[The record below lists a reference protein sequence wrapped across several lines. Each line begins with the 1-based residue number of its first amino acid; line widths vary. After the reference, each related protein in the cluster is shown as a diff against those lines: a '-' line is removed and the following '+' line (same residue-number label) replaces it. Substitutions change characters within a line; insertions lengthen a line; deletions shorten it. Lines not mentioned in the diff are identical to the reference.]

1 MNKMLSKEIV
11 KRARLER
18 TEPIKYCI
26 QNRETIASLCLENPN
41 ENVTGVL
48 TKKLL
53 WKTAKPV
60 CLTKWHLVKSNLDW
74 KWRNH
79 FQQQKYFPN
88 FEHFF
93 FQYSNKSKYLRPWQ
107 VSKAVAHMWSAQKT
121 FLKISQNSQEKFCAR
136 VSKFNKVSSLSSA
149 TLLKNRLCHR
159 CFPVNFGQL
168 LRAPFLYN
176 TC

>member
-60 CLTKWHLVKSNLDW
+60 L
-74 KWRNH
+74 
-79 FQQQKYFPN
+79 
-88 FEHFF
+88 
-93 FQYSNKSKYLRPWQ
+93 SNKMTSSK
-107 VSKAVAHMWSAQKT
+107 K
-121 FLKISQNSQEKFCAR
+121 
-136 VSKFNKVSSLSSA
+136 
-149 TLLKNRLCHR
+149 
-159 CFPVNFGQL
+159 
-168 LRAPFLYN
+168 
-176 TC
+176 